1 MKIEILGSGCKNCEE
16 LYDNVLTALDR
27 TGLSRGAEV
36 TKVKDIDEILKLGV
50 YTTPGLVVDGEVI
63 STGTLLSSQQ
73 IEEQL
78 LARIATPS
86 P

>member
-27 TGLSRGAEV
+27 SGLSGEAVV

-50 YTTPGLVVDGEVI
+50 YSTPGLVIDGEVI
-63 STGTLLSSQQ
+63 STGKLLSSQQ
-73 IEEQL
+73 IEEKVR
-78 LARIATPS
+78 ARIITQS